1 MAPPSLTVIG
11 LDSATFDVI
20 DPMLDAGELPN
31 LRALLDRG
39 ASGVLRSTTHPLTPH
54 AWSTMVTGVNAA
66 RHGIWDFTER
76 DDTGYGLRLING
88 SYRRAPALW
97 DRLAASG
104 RRSGVVNVPFTWP
117 APALDG
123 GFAIAGMD
131 ASFREQGMTSPES
144 LFAELRERLGPL
156 ELDHRYPITDGRL
169 DLDLVRKAAEQK
181 VDAALWLA
189 ERFEPEL
196 LWVVFM
202 AADHVQHLGWR
213 EWEARG
219 LESAVAG
226 TYRILDE
233 AVGRLMEHA
242 AGGDVIVLSDPG
254 AGPLDGVVN
263 LNAWLAR
270 EGFLTYVAATSR
282 LGGRMFEKAFQLR
295 KKLPRRIRYAAK
307 QRMPRARERVYEQ
320 RTGFTAIDWS
330 QTRAFSYGTFGNV
343 VINLRGRENDGTVEP
358 GDEYERVRS
367 EIAARAMDLRDPQGE
382 PIVAAVHRREDLFEG
397 PYIEKVPDLLIEFAD
412 YAWLGKGNV
421 KKRAEEL
428 WDRIEIDASS
438 EHVYVG
444 SHRHEGVFVLAGPSA
459 TSAPRTLAE
468 IQDVAPT
475 VLYILG
481 EPLPSAFEGRILSE
495 TLDPDLLD
503 ARPPEYADAEL
514 EPAGAPPEASYSE
527 SEAGEVEERLRG
539 LGYLE

>member
-144 LFAELRERLGPL
+144 LFAELRDRLGPL

-181 VDAALWLA
+181 VDATLWLA

-213 EWEARG
+213 EW
-219 LESAVAG
+219 
-226 TYRILDE
+226 
-233 AVGRLMEHA
+233 
-242 AGGDVIVLSDPG
+242 
-254 AGPLDGVVN
+254 
-263 LNAWLAR
+263 
-270 EGFLTYVAATSR
+270 
-282 LGGRMFEKAFQLR
+282 
-295 KKLPRRIRYAAK
+295 
-307 QRMPRARERVYEQ
+307 
-320 RTGFTAIDWS
+320 
-330 QTRAFSYGTFGNV
+330 
-343 VINLRGRENDGTVEP
+343 
-358 GDEYERVRS
+358 
-367 EIAARAMDLRDPQGE
+367 
-382 PIVAAVHRREDLFEG
+382 
-397 PYIEKVPDLLIEFAD
+397 
-412 YAWLGKGNV
+412 
-421 KKRAEEL
+421 
-428 WDRIEIDASS
+428 
-438 EHVYVG
+438 
-444 SHRHEGVFVLAGPSA
+444 
-459 TSAPRTLAE
+459 
-468 IQDVAPT
+468 
-475 VLYILG
+475 
-481 EPLPSAFEGRILSE
+481 
-495 TLDPDLLD
+495 
-503 ARPPEYADAEL
+503 
-514 EPAGAPPEASYSE
+514 
-527 SEAGEVEERLRG
+527 
-539 LGYLE
+539 